1 MSKRDSKNNINN
13 LNKNKE
19 NELKKSKNININK
32 MDDNHYFLN
41 QKNIQQDLIFFKD
54 DILKDLREIRQKL
67 FEELSIQKDEQTYKL
82 DLYEK
87 KIEAQAQKI

>member
-19 NELKKSKNININK
+19 NELKKSKNINK
-32 MDDNHYFLN
+32 KDDNHYFLN

-54 DILKDLREIRQKL
+54 DILI
-67 FEELSIQKDEQTYKL
+67 F
-82 DLYEK
+82 
-87 KIEAQAQKI
+87 